1 MAINTNKGEKII
13 VSDLRQKITFSIVES
28 YKNIRTNVISLM
40 NKNGAKTL
48 AISSPNASEG
58 KSTTSLNLAITISQL
73 GKKVLII
80 DTDTHRPSIHKKLKI
95 DNSIGI
101 LELITKTA
109 TLKEAIYAHNEFLD
123 VLTCNNSVPNPSEI
137 LSSEVFNNLL
147 EDFKN
152 QYDYIILDTP
162 PINPVSDAL
171 VIAQKVDLFLMVIRA
186 SSTTHD
192 SFKKALKALQV
203 LNLKVDGVIINGA
216 DPRPKG
222 YYKSKYSYY
231 KSNNYYY

>member
-1 MAINTNKGEKII
+1 M
-13 VSDLRQKITFSIVES
+13 
-28 YKNIRTNVISLM
+28 
-40 NKNGAKTL
+40 
-48 AISSPNASEG
+48 
-58 KSTTSLNLAITISQL
+58 
-73 GKKVLII
+73 
-80 DTDTHRPSIHKKLKI
+80 
-95 DNSIGI
+95 
-101 LELITKTA
+101 
-109 TLKEAIYAHNEFLD
+109 
-123 VLTCNNSVPNPSEI
+123 PNPSEI